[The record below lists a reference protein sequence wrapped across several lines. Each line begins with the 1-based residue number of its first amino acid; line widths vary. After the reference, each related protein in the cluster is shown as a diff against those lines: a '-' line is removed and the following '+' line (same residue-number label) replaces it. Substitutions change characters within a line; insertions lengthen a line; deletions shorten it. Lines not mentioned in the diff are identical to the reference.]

1 MCFSLI
7 NYNNIKTISEL
18 YRPIMKYTFGRYKI
32 SIGFLPN
39 TKINGIII
47 LDKKFYLILLYNLLF
62 ILL

>member
-1 MCFSLI
+1 LDLI
-7 NYNNIKTISEL
+7 
-18 YRPIMKYTFGRYKI
+18 
-32 SIGFLPN
+32 PN